1 MGDGVQTSF
10 TLVLQMRYALQHFPT
25 LQCEVS
31 NDIPR
36 LYSEVTSDIFPHR
49 LGKLQMYANMQNDL
63 WAAKLGHQ
71 GPICRSYG

>member
-1 MGDGVQTSF
+1 M
-10 TLVLQMRYALQHFPT
+10 HCNIFPT

-63 WAAKLGHQ
+63 WAAKSGKLD
-71 GPICRSYG
+71 PICRSYGWPQAYVM